1 MTRPLPTSAVLLR
14 AARPM
19 RRPIRWGYVVSL
31 GIIAAAVL
39 SAAFAPLIAPFD
51 PLAVDLRSINS
62 APGVNGH
69 LLGADASGRDIL
81 SRIIFGAR
89 TSLLGPLIAIV
100 VAAVLG
106 IALGAIAAWNGGWID
121 AALSRIT
128 DFLFAFPGLLAAV
141 FTVALFGTGVVAPA
155 IGIAIAYAPVIARL
169 TRTVIVQERGKL
181 YVRADEVLG
190 FSPLR
195 ILVRTVMP
203 NALPIVISQCIL
215 SFGYAL
221 VDLAAL
227 SFLGLGVQAPAPDWG
242 VMLNESASSILQG
255 AWWVMLFPA
264 LVIVLVVVAFN
275 IVGEELMQRRM
286 GALT

>member
-1 MTRPLPTSAVLLR
+1 MSRPLPTSVLLVS
-14 AARPM
+14 AARPA
-19 RRPIRWGYVVSL
+19 RRPIRWGFLISL
-31 GIIAAAVL
+31 LIIAAAVI
-39 SAAFAPLIAPFD
+39 SAAFAPLLAPFD
-51 PLAVDLRSINS
+51 PLAVDLRSMNS
-62 APGVNGH
+62 PPGVNGH
-69 LLGADASGRDIL
+69 LLGTDASGRDIL
-81 SRIIFGAR
+81 SRIMFGAR
-89 TSLLGPLIAIV
+89 TSLLGPLIAIL

-106 IALGAIAAWNGGWID
+106 ITLGAVAAWNGGWID
-121 AALSRIT
+121 AALSRVT

-141 FTVALFGTGVVAPA
+141 FTVALFGTGIIAPA

-190 FSPLR
+190 FPPIG

-203 NALPIVISQCIL
+203 NALPLVVSQCIL

-227 SFLGLGVQAPAPDWG
+227 SFLGLGVQAPTPDWG

-264 LVIVLVVVAFN
+264 AVIVLVVVAFN
-275 IVGEELMQRRM
+275 IVGEELMRRRM
-286 GALT
+286 GALS